1 LVSTLEMGSGVTEV
15 TGAEKPHCVQ
25 PGPWSSMAG
34 VRVPFGHCR
43 RPRFGRRDLG
53 GSTVRSSVRIAP
65 RGAGDAG
72 RRTDLGEVLL
82 HRVTVDPVPPECGF
96 DSGEASRSSRAGRS
110 SPAGALSCSKCGSN
124 HDATAAVVVPNSA
137 TLAIM
142 STSAM
147 GRPAVPTGLRS
158 P

>member
-82 HRVTVDPVPPECGF
+82 HRVTVD
-96 DSGEASRSSRAGRS
+96 
-110 SPAGALSCSKCGSN
+110 
-124 HDATAAVVVPNSA
+124 ATAAVVVPNSA